1 MVVHHQV
8 PQGGEDEI
16 GISKPKACLPSQD
29 LAVAHLTPESAQT
42 KEALG
47 SAVSTTGITVYAA
60 MPTTISTTR
69 KYYFGL
75 IFS

>member
-8 PQGGEDEI
+8 PQGGEDEV

-29 LAVAHLTPESAQT
+29 LAVAHLTPESAQR
-42 KEALG
+42 KHWVELRQQQG
-47 SAVSTTGITVYAA
+47 LLF
-60 MPTTISTTR
+60 TTISTTR